1 MEKMLRNKQKKENMY
16 KGHGIYVYEN
26 NTNADLMLPKP
37 TLTNQKIVP
46 PKGKFRGDSFFMS
59 MVKNNS
65 LKLVEIIQSEQ
76 EALKII
82 EQNINKE
89 GENMQNKL
97 ILDQPSIVTTKGTIE
112 HVQVDKYCN
121 VNKNENLN
129 ISEEE
134 KNKEVLLVEDPIGTI
149 EIIND

>member
-1 MEKMLRNKQKKENMY
+1 MKENMY

-26 NTNADLMLPKP
+26 NTNGDLMLPKP
-37 TLTNQKIVP
+37 TLSNQKIVP
-46 PKGKFRGDSFFMS
+46 PKGKFRGDSFFMT

-82 EQNINKE
+82 DQNINNE
-89 GENMQNKL
+89 GDNMQNKL
-97 ILDQPSIVTTKGTIE
+97 ILDQPAMITTQGTVE
-112 HVQVDKYCN
+112 HVQVEKCCN
-121 VNKNENLN
+121 TKKNENLN

-134 KNKEVLLVEDPIGTI
+134 KNKDILLIEDPIGTV

>member
-1 MEKMLRNKQKKENMY
+1 MKENMY

-26 NTNADLMLPKP
+26 NTNGDLMLPKA
-37 TLTNQKIVP
+37 TLSNQKIVP
-46 PKGKFRGDSFFMS
+46 PKGKFRGDSFFMT

-89 GENMQNKL
+89 GDNMQNKL
-97 ILDQPSIVTTKGTIE
+97 ILDQPAMITTQGTVE
-112 HVQVDKYCN
+112 HVQVEKCCN
-121 VNKNENLN
+121 TKKNENLN

-134 KNKEVLLVEDPIGTI
+134 KNKDILLIEDPIGTI

>member
-1 MEKMLRNKQKKENMY
+1 MKENMY

-26 NTNADLMLPKP
+26 NTNGDLMLPKP
-37 TLTNQKIVP
+37 TLSNQKIVP
-46 PKGKFRGDSFFMS
+46 PKGKFRGDSFFMT

-89 GENMQNKL
+89 GDNMQNKL
-97 ILDQPSIVTTKGTIE
+97 ILDQPAMITTQGTVE
-112 HVQVDKYCN
+112 HVQVEKCCN
-121 VNKNENLN
+121 TKKNENLN

-134 KNKEVLLVEDPIGTI
+134 KNKDILLIEDPIGTI